1 MEIRPFQE
9 EQGSGNNGDEVNS
22 TMMTSTLSPVDV
34 TSTYITTNVLD
45 TLEI

>member
-22 TMMTSTLSPVDV
+22 TVMTSTYV
-34 TSTYITTNVLD
+34 
-45 TLEI
+45 